1 MERLKVI
8 PITLKIA
15 NEFITNFHRHN
26 KKVQGCR
33 FCLGAKFNDKLVGVA
48 IVGRPVA
55 RKLDDGLTAE
65 VTRTCV
71 LDDAPKNVNSFLYG
85 KCWRVWQ
92 QMGGKRMLTYT
103 LQSESGSSL
112 KGAGWKI
119 LGETG
124 GWKNGKGWTTR
135 EGREWQAVT
144 GELKFRWEKHS

>member
-8 PITLKIA
+8 PITLKVA

-26 KKVQGCR
+26 KKVVGCR
-33 FCLGAKFNDKLVGVA
+33 FCLGAEFNDKLVGVA

-112 KGAGWKI
+112 KGAGWKV
-119 LGETG
+119 LGETKK
-124 GWKNGKGWTTR
+124 WKEGKGWTTR
-135 EGREWQAVT
+135 EGSEWQAVT
-144 GELKFRWEKHS
+144 GELKFRWEKNS

>member
-8 PITLKIA
+8 PITLKVA

-135 EGREWQAVT
+135 KGREWQAVT